1 MSRTSRTAASSAAPT
16 FTSKRANWVTVKALA
31 EELGVDRSTVY
42 RWIDRGW
49 LTAYHVGAGL
59 RIDRADLDG
68 VIARRVRPGDLPG
81 MTA

>member
-1 MSRTSRTAASSAAPT
+1 MVTLTDRDDARPYATA
-16 FTSKRANWVTVKALA
+16 RRNWVSVTALA

-49 LTAYHVGAGL
+49 LTAYHVGGGL

-68 VIARRVRPGDLPG
+68 VIARRVRPGEAQP
-81 MTA
+81 